1 MMSQYSNKSLAF
13 LFTICVLLS
22 IASCTNDLAEVK
34 SISEPNDFSLEI
46 GENIE
51 MLYSDSAI
59 VRVRILSPLLK
70 RYTTRQESYDEFPNG
85 LHVEFFKENQK
96 VTSWLTADY
105 AIRKDKD
112 SKIYVENNVVLY
124 NKRNEKLFTDELIW
138 DEENEI
144 IYTNKVVKIVQ
155 PALGDTSLGFGF
167 RADQEFTRF
176 EFLRSYS
183 AIKNIDD
190 LAEKLK

>member
-1 MMSQYSNKSLAF
+1 MSQYSIKLKCFIYFYILLA
-13 LFTICVLLS
+13 TIT
-22 IASCTNDLAEVK
+22 SCTNDLTEVK
-34 SISEPNDFSLEI
+34 NIATPKNFSVEI

-51 MLYSDSAI
+51 MLYSDSAK
-59 VRVRILSPLLK
+59 VRVRILSPILK
-70 RYTTRQESYDEFPNG
+70 RYTTRQESYDEFPDG
-85 LHVEFFKENQK
+85 LQVEFLNENQR
-96 VTSWLTADY
+96 VTSWLTAEY

-112 SKIYVENNVVLY
+112 SKIYVEDNVVLY
-124 NKRNEKLFTDELIW
+124 NKRNEKLFTDELVW

-155 PALGDTSLGFGF
+155 PETGDTSLGFGF

-176 EFLRSYS
+176 EFIRSYS

>member
-1 MMSQYSNKSLAF
+1 MKVISSLAIIL
-13 LFTICVLLS
+13 LFV
-22 IASCTNDLAEVK
+22 SCTNDLSEVK
-34 SISEPNDFSLEI
+34 SIATPNDFSVEI

-51 MLYSDSAI
+51 MLYSDSAK
-59 VRVRILSPLLK
+59 VKVRILSPLLR
-70 RYTTRQESYDEFPNG
+70 RYTTRQESYDEFPDG
-85 LHVEFFKENQK
+85 LQVEFLNDNQK

-124 NKRNEKLFTDELIW
+124 NKRNEKLFTDELVW

-155 PALGDTSLGFGF
+155 PERGDTSLGFGF

-176 EFLRSYS
+176 EFIRSYS
-183 AIKNIDD
+183 AIKNVDD